1 MTQKTKL
8 ALVYGGRSV
17 EHDVSVIS
25 ARNIFEHIDTS
36 RFDVFLLWLDK
47 SGKWFLM
54 PDVDKSFDKGR
65 PLHINLD
72 AKNPTFIIQ
81 SDRSAFSIDVA
92 FIILHGTDGEDGS
105 IQGFFKLMQIPFVGS
120 GVLGSAISMDKIIA
134 KKLML
139 QAGIPT
145 AKYAFVYKHE
155 NIPSFTM
162 ISDRVGTPMIVKP
175 ANQGSSVG
183 ISKVISEDD
192 YHTALKEAFKYD
204 ESVLIEEFIIG
215 RELECSVIGNK
226 EPLASP
232 PGEVELKKGYT
243 IYSFDAKYVDGEA
256 TLLHIPAEL
265 DDDTV
270 EKIKSVC
277 LKVYNVL
284 CCKEFA
290 RVDLFLKKNGEIVVN
305 EVNTLPG
312 FTNISMFPKLCG
324 LMGISY
330 PDLITQLIDMA
341 LERNQEIKK
350 LETYFISGLS

>member
-25 ARNIFEHIDTS
+25 AKNIFENIDST
-36 RFDVFLLWLDK
+36 RFEVFLIGIDK

-54 PDVDKSFDKGR
+54 PDVVKSFDKGR
-65 PLHINLD
+65 PLQLTLN
-72 AKNPTFIIQ
+72 AKKPAFIVQ
-81 SDRSAFSIDVA
+81 SDGSAFSIDVA

-134 KKLML
+134 KNLML

-145 AKYAFVYKHE
+145 AKHACVYKYK
-155 NIPSFTM
+155 NTPSFEM
-162 ISDRVGTPMIVKP
+162 ISAQVGTPMIIKP

-183 ISKVISEDD
+183 VSKVSSKAE
-192 YHTALKEAFKYD
+192 YHNALKEAFKYD
-204 ESVLIEEFIIG
+204 ESVLIEEFIVG

-232 PGEVELKKGYT
+232 PGEVELKKDYA

-265 DDDTV
+265 DANSAENVKD
-270 EKIKSVC
+270 VC

-290 RVDLFLKKNGEIVVN
+290 RVDLFLKKNGDIVVN

-330 PDLITQLIDMA
+330 PDLITRLIAMA

-350 LETYFISGLS
+350 LETNFTSGLS

>member
-1 MTQKTKL
+1 MRQKTKL

-25 ARNIFEHIDTS
+25 ARNIFENIDTTK
-36 RFDVFLLWLDK
+36 FEIHLLGIDK

-54 PDVDKSFDKGR
+54 PDVDKSFNKGR

-72 AKNPTFIIQ
+72 TKQPTFIIQ
-81 SDRSAFSIDVA
+81 SDGSAFSIDVA

-120 GVLGSAISMDKIIA
+120 GVLGSAIAMDKIIA

-139 QAGIPT
+139 QAKIPT
-145 AKYAFVYKHE
+145 AKHAFLYKNE
-155 NIPSFTM
+155 NIPSFAN
-162 ISDRVGTPMIVKP
+162 ISGRVGIPMIVKP
-175 ANQGSSVG
+175 ANQGSSIGV
-183 ISKVISEDD
+183 SKVISEYD
-192 YHTALKEAFKYD
+192 YHKALEEAFNYD
-204 ESVLIEEFIIG
+204 ESILIEEFIIG

-226 EPLASP
+226 KPLASP
-232 PGEVELKKGYT
+232 PGEVELKKDYT

-265 DDDTV
+265 DVDTV
-270 EKIKSVC
+270 EKIQSVC

-290 RVDLFLKKNGEIVVN
+290 RVDLFLKKNGEIVIN

-330 PDLITQLIDMA
+330 PDLITKLIDMA

-350 LETYFISGLS
+350 LETNFISGLS